1 MILQSTSSKA
11 ASADKL
17 TLVGQVYE
25 QLKSEIFEFSMAPGE
40 RFSESEMSTRL
51 GLSRT
56 PLRIALHMLVRD
68 GYMVRTGGHGGW
80 MIRPLDLAYFD
91 DLYDVRTN
99 LELIAV
105 KRICEADPFPDLA
118 ELRKVWLVPEKS
130 RSYDTQAVAR
140 LDEQFHG
147 ALVLASGNRELAR
160 IHADLQERIRII
172 RRLDFT
178 VRERI
183 DEAYLHHGKILRAIL
198 SRKETQAM
206 MLLKSHIE
214 ASRSE
219 IRHITLHRLALARE
233 KTARAA

>member
-1 MILQSTSSKA
+1 MILQSTPRATVSP
-11 ASADKL
+11 DKL
-17 TLVGQVYE
+17 TLVEQVYE

-40 RFSESEMSTRL
+40 RFSESELAARFN
-51 GLSRT
+51 LSRT
-56 PLRIALHMLVRD
+56 PLRIALHMLVQD

-80 MIRPLDLAYFD
+80 MVRPLDLSYFD

-99 LELIAV
+99 LELVAV
-105 KRICEADPFPDLA
+105 SRICEADPFPNLGD
-118 ELRKVWLVPEKS
+118 LRKIWLVPEKS
-130 RSYDTQAVAR
+130 RSYDIQEVAQ

-147 ALVLASGNRELAR
+147 SLVLASGNREMAR
-160 IHADLQERIRII
+160 IHGDLQERIRII

-183 DEAYLHHGKILRAIL
+183 DEAYLHHGKILRAIFL
-198 SRKETQAM
+198 RKESQAT

-214 ASRSE
+214 ASRAE

-233 KTARAA
+233 KSAHAA